1 MCTRVPN
8 FSSPGKA
15 LVTRPGAQLVM
26 SICVFAGNE
35 LGGVMVWATGY
46 GKFTNFG
53 ISGLYPWEM
62 QPRSTVTRAGNVP
75 NA

>member
-8 FSSPGKA
+8 FSSLGKA

-62 QPRSTVTRAGNVP
+62 QPGFTVTRAGNVP